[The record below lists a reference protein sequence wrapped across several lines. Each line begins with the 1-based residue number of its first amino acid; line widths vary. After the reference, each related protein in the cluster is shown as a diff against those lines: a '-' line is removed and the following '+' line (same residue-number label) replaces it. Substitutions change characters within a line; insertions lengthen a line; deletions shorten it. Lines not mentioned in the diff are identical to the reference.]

1 MRCRRRAAGAPPSGS
16 SKDSMPTGRP
26 VQGGA
31 VFASSQQKDARE
43 QPSPGPFA
51 LLVRQ
56 PRRAIGILGFALIAW
71 ALLAWLAIDMSHP
84 LARLTM
90 PGSPDWSVANGLAIL
105 AMWAVMMAAM
115 MLPSAL
121 PMILTFVDLSR
132 RGGEAGRGHAF
143 VAAYLAIWFVFSA
156 AATLAQW
163 VLQRAGWVDPMIVS
177 TSTSLTGVAAA
188 DRGRVSVLAA
198 QAHVPVPLPHAARL
212 SARRVAAGVAGAFV
226 MGVRHGLFCVGCCW
240 ALMALLF
247 VGGVMNLAWIAALSV
262 AVALEKLLPGGERL
276 AASARRGADRA
287 RPGQAADGRGLEP
300 VLRHRCRVP
309 CEPAARPIRHDRH
322 ARPRCAAAPA
332 AARRPSRRTR
342 ASGRS
347 ASPRAGAR

>member
-1 MRCRRRAAGAPPSGS
+1 M
-16 SKDSMPTGRP
+16 
-26 VQGGA
+26 
-31 VFASSQQKDARE
+31 E

-90 PGSPDWSVANGLAIL
+90 PGSPDWSIANGLAIL

-121 PMILTFVDLSR
+121 PMVLTFVDLSR

-156 AATLAQW
+156 AATVAQW

-177 TSTSLTGVAAA
+177 TSTTLTAALLLIA
-188 DRGRVSVLAA
+188 GLYQFS
-198 QAHVPVPLPHAARL
+198 PLKRMCL
-212 SARRVAAGVAGAFV
+212 SRCRTPLGFLLGEWRPGVAGAFV

-247 VGGVMNLAWIAALSV
+247 VGGVMNLAWVAALSV

-276 AASARRGADRA
+276 AGLLGVALIALGLAR
-287 RPGQAADGRGLEP
+287 LLT
-300 VLRHRCRVP
+300 V
-309 CEPAARPIRHDRH
+309 
-322 ARPRCAAAPA
+322 
-332 AARRPSRRTR
+332 
-342 ASGRS
+342 
-347 ASPRAGAR
+347 AG